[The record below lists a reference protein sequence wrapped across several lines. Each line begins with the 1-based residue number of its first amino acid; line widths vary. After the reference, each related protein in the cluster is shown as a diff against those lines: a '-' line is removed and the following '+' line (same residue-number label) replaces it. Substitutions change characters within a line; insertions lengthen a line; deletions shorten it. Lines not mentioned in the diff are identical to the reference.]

1 VPTTWWSPSGSTNE
15 FAFDIL
21 TGKEAKLEFD
31 PEELKFRRIRD
42 IKDRTTANQTGW
54 NFENML

>member
-1 VPTTWWSPSGSTNE
+1 
-15 FAFDIL
+15 L

-42 IKDRTTANQTGW
+42 IKDRTTANQTGR